1 MQLETFRLLRLYV
14 FLRTNQ
20 LALYFFDFAFVLI
33 FYFRYAVVN
42 LLSYSSMFATAF
54 IYCFWAQSAIF
65 MPHKSPRSLRCVV
78 GSRRTTNQN
87 GLCEVARYRP
97 RSLRCVVGSRR
108 TTNQNGLC
116 EVARYRPR
124 SLRCVV
130 GSSGLDTTNELAYVR
145 SHLSPPQLYV
155 AWWAHAELP
164 TKMAYV
170 RSRVIALATL
180 RCVVGSSG
188 LEPPTSRLSGV
199 CSNQLSYEPILVEV
213 SGFEPLTP
221 CLQGRCSTS

>member
-54 IYCFWAQSAIF
+54 IYCFWATSVG
-65 MPHKSPRSLRCVV
+65 PRSLHCVV

-130 GSSGLDTTNELAYVR
+130 GSSGL
-145 SHLSPPQLYV
+145 
-155 AWWAHAELP
+155 
-164 TKMAYV
+164 
-170 RSRVIALATL
+170 
-180 RCVVGSSG
+180 
-188 LEPPTSRLSGV
+188 EPPTSRLSGV